1 MPGWWFGGCI
11 SIGLKNSEDDEIF
24 EYFFHDIFFL
34 FLCWC
39 VFKPDIWLLI
49 FASLGDGIPGF
60 PLLFIEVV
68 EVAGVDGTLLIEV
81 PGLGIIFV
89 NDREVLGIDV

>member
-11 SIGLKNSEDDEIF
+11 GIGLKNSEDDEIF

-89 NDREVLGIDV
+89 NDGEVLGIDV

>member
-1 MPGWWFGGCI
+1 VGTWWLGGCI
-11 SIGLKNSEDDEIF
+11 GICLKQTEDDEIF
-24 EYFFHDIFFL
+24 EYFFHGIFFL

-49 FASLGDGIPGF
+49 FVFIGDGIPGF
-60 PLLFIEVV
+60 PVLFVEIV